1 MSAPETQG
9 TAVVGALAEP
19 TRRVPGLF
27 LALLAL
33 ANLGIMLAFYG
44 PIQNLLPR
52 MSEQVAGA
60 DGKETALAVI
70 LGIGV
75 IGSVIGN
82 PLAGALS
89 DRTTS
94 RWGRRRPWLLGG
106 ALVGAFA
113 LGTIPL
119 MTTVVGLTIV
129 WLFVQASVNSS
140 YAALTATIPDQVPVA
155 QRGVAS
161 GLVGL
166 AQTLGIVLGVAI
178 PAFLVTSLVGGSLAI
193 AVLLVVLVVPFVL
206 YLKDPRLEKADRPPF
221 RLGEFV
227 KGFWVSPREY
237 PDFAWAW
244 LARFLVQLGSAMA
257 TLYLL
262 FFLQDRIGMSSQD
275 AQQAQTGV
283 IGLYALGTILTAVV
297 GGWLSDRSG
306 RRKVFVVW
314 ATVVMAVAALMLA
327 AATVLPM
334 TFVAAFV
341 LGLGYGWYLAVD
353 QALITQVLPTAVDRG
368 RDLGVINIA
377 NSLPQVLAPVLA
389 APLVTSLGGYP
400 VLYLATGVVTLLGA
414 FAVLPIKSV
423 P

>member
-1 MSAPETQG
+1 MSAAQETPMLDP
-9 TAVVGALAEP
+9 LAEP
-19 TRRVPGLF
+19 TRRVPGVF
-27 LALLAL
+27 LALMAV

-60 DGKETALAVI
+60 DGKEGALAWI
-70 LGIGV
+70 LGVGV

-94 RWGRRRPWLLGG
+94 RFGRRRPWLLGG
-106 ALVGAFA
+106 ALVGACA
-113 LGTIPL
+113 IGLIPL
-119 MTTVVGLTIV
+119 QATVVGLTLV
-129 WLFVQASVNSS
+129 WLVVQASVNSS
-140 YAALTATIPDQVPVA
+140 YAALTATIPDQVPVE

-166 AQTLGIVLGVAI
+166 AQTVGIVLGVAI
-178 PAFLVTSLVGGSLAI
+178 PAFLVTSLTGGSVAI
-193 AVLLVVLVVPFVL
+193 SVLLVLLVLPFVL
-206 YLKDPRLEKADRPPF
+206 HLKDPRLDKAHRPEF
-221 RLGEFV
+221 HLGAFV
-227 KGFWVSPREY
+227 RDFWVSPTEY

-262 FFLQDRIGMSSQD
+262 FFLQDHIGMSSSD
-275 AQQAQTGV
+275 AQQAQTLV

-297 GGWLSDRSG
+297 GGYLSDRSG
-306 RRKVFVVW
+306 KRKTFVVW
-314 ATVVMAVAALMLA
+314 ATVVMAAAALLLA
-327 AATVLPM
+327 AATGLTM
-334 TFVAAFV
+334 TFVAAFI

-353 QALITQVLPTAVDRG
+353 QALITQVLPAAADRG

-389 APLVTSLGGYP
+389 APIVTHLGGYP

-414 FAVLPIKSV
+414 VAVLPIKSV
-423 P
+423 R